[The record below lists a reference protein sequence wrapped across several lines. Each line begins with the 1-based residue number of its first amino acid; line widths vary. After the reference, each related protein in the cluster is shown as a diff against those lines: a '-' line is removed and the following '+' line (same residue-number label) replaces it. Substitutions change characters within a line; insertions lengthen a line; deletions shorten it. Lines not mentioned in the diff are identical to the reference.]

1 MISTSADF
9 DQYAKSG
16 NTPRLNKPNS
26 APAKPANTPASANAA
41 TW

>member
-16 NTPRLNKPNS
+16 NTPRLKRPNS
-26 APAKPANTPASANAA
+26 APAKPAKAPATANAA
-41 TW
+41 IW